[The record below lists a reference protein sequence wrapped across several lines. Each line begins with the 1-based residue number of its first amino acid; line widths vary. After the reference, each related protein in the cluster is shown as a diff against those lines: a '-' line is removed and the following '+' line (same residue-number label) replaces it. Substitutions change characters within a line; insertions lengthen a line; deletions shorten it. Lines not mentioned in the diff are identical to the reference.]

1 MFDLLIRNGT
11 IVLSEETF
19 KADIAIHG
27 EKIAAIGACG
37 SLGQGKVEF
46 DARQKYVL
54 PGLIDP
60 HVHMKHP
67 FRTNF
72 TPDDFYTT
80 SVSAAFGGTTTILD
94 FAIQWDKKVS
104 IQDTVR
110 NRRNAIE
117 PEIVVDFGLHATP
130 TRSDQSTIDSVPE
143 CIDLGVPS
151 YKVYMVYRDQGRIV
165 EDPVILGL
173 LETMKAKSA
182 LLMVHAENSSIA
194 EYNRDKYLAEGK
206 SSARY
211 FPEIKPNFV
220 EAEAVNRAIY
230 FNHVAGSRLYIAHL
244 STSEGYEFVRAA
256 RNNHETVLA
265 ETCPHYLILTGEEYK
280 KEDGRNFLCS
290 PPLRSKA
297 DIETLWAGL
306 ADGSIAVVSSDH
318 CGFSLEQKALG
329 SGDFSRTPNG
339 LPGIE
344 TRLPLIYT
352 EGVRK
357 NRISMPQLA
366 NILSVNAAKIFGL
379 YPKKGCIAPG
389 ADADLCIF
397 DAEQENTIKARN
409 LHGAVDWS
417 PYEGMKVYGSVTAT
431 ILRGKFIVKENQLQV
446 EKGFGRFLPRS
457 LK

>member
-11 IVLSEETF
+11 VVLPGETV
-19 KADIAIHG
+19 KADIAING
-27 EKIAAIGACG
+27 EKIAAIGTCG
-37 SLGQGKVEF
+37 SLGQGKEEF
-46 DARQKYVL
+46 DARQKFVL

-67 FRTNF
+67 FRANF
-72 TPDDFYTT
+72 APDDFYTT
-80 SVSAAFGGTTTILD
+80 SVSAAFGGTTTLLD
-94 FAIQWDKKVS
+94 FAIQWDKNIS
-104 IQDTVR
+104 IEDTVK
-110 NRRNAIE
+110 NRRKAVE
-117 PEIVVDFGLHATP
+117 AEIVVDFGLHATP
-130 TRSDQSTIDSVPE
+130 TRSDQTTIDSVPA

-173 LETMKAKSA
+173 LETMKEKSA
-182 LLMVHAENSSIA
+182 LMMVHAENSSIA

-206 SSARY
+206 SSSRY
-211 FPEIKPNFV
+211 FPEVKSNYV

-230 FNHVAGSRLYIAHL
+230 FNRVARSRLYIAHL
-244 STSEGYEFVRAA
+244 STSEGHEFVKTAQ
-256 RNNHETVLA
+256 NNHEAVLA
-265 ETCPHYLILTGEEYK
+265 ETCPHYLILTGEVYARK
-280 KEDGRNFLCS
+280 DGRNFLCS
-290 PPLRSKA
+290 PPLRSNA
-297 DIETLWAGL
+297 DIENLWAGL

-329 SGDFSRTPNG
+329 NGDFSKTPNG

-352 EGVRK
+352 EGVK
-357 NRISMPQLA
+357 KKRISLPQLV
-366 NILSVNAAKIFGL
+366 NILSTNAAKIFGL
-379 YPKKGCIAPG
+379 YPTKGCIAPG

-397 DAEQENTIKARN
+397 DAEQENTIKAKK

-431 ILRGKFIVKENQLQV
+431 VLRGKFIVKDDQLRV
-446 EKGFGRFLPRS
+446 EKGFGRFLPRT